1 MSESR
6 PETSRR
12 FPNLREVWTRHRR
25 PLLIVALLVVLVG
38 ALYFTTLRWLGHEWW
53 TNDYYTHGPLV
64 VLISAFFIWRR
75 RAALRR
81 ENPSDLGLIGV
92 GLGLA
97 VAVAGLATRAPFL
110 SALSLPLLLAG
121 LVAFLLGMPALRALA
136 FPLAFLWLAIPLP
149 FVELASFP
157 LQVLTADVSTTLARL
172 LGIPAEVQ
180 GAQVTLTSCELQV
193 GAPCSGLRSI
203 VSLLTLV
210 ALFVYII
217 KGPWLARL
225 GLIILS
231 APIAVAANI
240 TRVTLLLVVAE
251 LWGRDAALRYFHDYS
266 SPVLF
271 IIAFGLLIAL
281 SWVLRCREIRA
292 DI

>member
-1 MSESR
+1 MSELP

-12 FPNLREVWTRHRR
+12 SGNLREVWNRRRR
-25 PLLIVALLVVLVG
+25 PILIVALLIALIG
-38 ALYFTTLRWLGHEWW
+38 ALYFTTLRWLAHEWW
-53 TNDYYTHGPLV
+53 SNDYYTHGPLV
-64 VLISAFFIWRR
+64 ALISAFLIWRR
-75 RAALRR
+75 RSALRR
-81 ENPSDLGLIGV
+81 ARTSDLGLIGV
-92 GLGLA
+92 GLGLVLA
-97 VAVAGLATRAPFL
+97 LAGLATRAFFL

-121 LVAFLLGMPALRALA
+121 LIAFLLGLPALRRLA

-157 LQVLTADVSTTLARL
+157 LQVLTADVSTALARL

-203 VSLLTLV
+203 VALLTLV
-210 ALFVYII
+210 VLFVYII
-217 KGPWLARL
+217 KGPWPARL
-225 GLIILS
+225 GLILL
-231 APIAVAANI
+231 AFPIAVAANI
-240 TRVTLLLVVAE
+240 ARVTLLLVVAE
-251 LWGRDAALRYFHDYS
+251 LWGRDAALRYFHDFS